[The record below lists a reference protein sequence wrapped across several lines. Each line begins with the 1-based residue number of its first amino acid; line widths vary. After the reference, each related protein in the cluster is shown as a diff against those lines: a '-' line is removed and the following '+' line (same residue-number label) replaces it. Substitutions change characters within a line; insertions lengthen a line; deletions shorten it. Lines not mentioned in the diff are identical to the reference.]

1 MYRSLARSCDRFIL
15 RVMLEV
21 VRGRKERKG
30 RGEEGEGY
38 EYCVCACA
46 FAVMGMDGQMDRW
59 IDVSCIVVFVCLF
72 V

>member
-21 VRGRKERKG
+21 VRGRKGGRGRKG
-30 RGEEGEGY
+30 IEGY